1 MKKLIFPMVVSCL
14 LNGAASAQD
23 DIPMLSPE
31 ERKAVESQSD
41 EFNDALRPALA
52 EAAKSTVRVWS
63 GKRRLGYGTAIDANK
78 VITKWSE
85 IVRHENNLTI
95 QSAAGEAMPASI
107 AGVYEEE
114 DLAVLETT
122 GSALIPVR
130 WSDKKPALGSFLA
143 TPQPDGRPA
152 GFGVVSVLE
161 RDLRETN
168 QAFLGIQGDFKFEGP
183 GVRIEEVTRESGA
196 AAAGLKPGD
205 IILKVGDRPISGV
218 LELRNSLIG
227 VSPGTRIAV
236 IARVNGKE
244 RTFDVLLGNRPK
256 LGGFQGD
263 RLRAME
269 RMGGRVSMVRDS
281 FPNAIQTDMRLRT
294 DQIGGPVVN
303 LDGDV
308 VGITI
313 ARADRTRSFVMSA
326 TGLRELLK
334 KPGLDP
340 SIAKVREEEN
350 PAMSVRGRIVPP
362 PGPGRMM
369 PGNPERMRQHLSEM
383 QRLMDFMREEME
395 SLEEPADR

>member
-1 MKKLIFPMVVSCL
+1 MKKFIFPVVFSCL
-14 LNGAASAQD
+14 LHGVAMAQE

-31 ERKAVESQSD
+31 ERQAVEAQSD
-41 EFNDALRPALA
+41 EFNAALKPALA

-63 GKRRLGYGTAIDANK
+63 GKRRLGYGTAVEANK

-85 IVRHENNLTI
+85 IVRFANNLTV
-95 QSAAGEAMPASI
+95 QAATGEAMPARVS
-107 AGVYEEE
+107 GVYQDE
-114 DLAVLETT
+114 DIAVLETT
-122 GSALIPVR
+122 GSALTPVR
-130 WSDKKPALGSFLA
+130 WSDKKPVLGSFLA

-168 QAFLGIQGDFKFEGP
+168 QAFLGIQGDIKFDGP
-183 GVRIEEVTRESGA
+183 GVRIEDVTRESGA
-196 AAAGLKPGD
+196 AAAGLKAGD

-227 VSPGTRIAV
+227 ISPGSKIDV
-236 IARVNGKE
+236 VARTDRGEK
-244 RTFDVLLGNRPK
+244 TFEVLLGNRPK

-269 RMGGRVSMVRDS
+269 RMGGRVNQVRDS
-281 FPNAIQTDMRLRT
+281 FPNAIQTDMRLKT

-303 LDGDV
+303 LDGEV

-313 ARADRTRSFVMSA
+313 ARADRTRSFVLSA
-326 TGLRELLK
+326 AGLKDLFNR
-334 KPGLDP
+334 PAQDP
-340 SIAKVREEEN
+340 SLATVRQEET
-350 PAMSVRGRIVPP
+350 PMIRPRIVPP
-362 PGPGRMM
+362 PGQGRMM
-369 PGNPERMRQHLSEM
+369 PGSPDRLRQHLSEM

-395 SLEEPADR
+395 SLEEPAGR